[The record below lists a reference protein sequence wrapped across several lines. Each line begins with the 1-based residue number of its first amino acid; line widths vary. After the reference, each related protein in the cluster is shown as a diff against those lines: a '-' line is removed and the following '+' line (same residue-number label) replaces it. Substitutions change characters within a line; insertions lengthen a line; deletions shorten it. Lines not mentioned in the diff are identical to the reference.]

1 MKTRYKYKRVTL
13 AEAKKEYCNGNE
25 VYILTE
31 EKDMYTLHST
41 DKYGSHDNAENLF
54 YRGLPERQDSIEFYT
69 EWKPGWNMVMEA
81 ETEEGNIT
89 MWSMDISGTELEVLL
104 NSRFIWIEENP
115 HGLFDIYI
123 YHYISE
129 EWIEKHT
136 CKTLASAKRWV
147 TMNLL

>member
-25 VYILTE
+25 VFILTE
-31 EKDMYTLHST
+31 EKDMYTLPST

-54 YRGLPERQDSIEFYT
+54 YRGLPERQNGIEFYT
-69 EWKPGWNMVMEA
+69 EWKQGWEIIP
-81 ETEEGNIT
+81 EGNDENENPC
-89 MWSMDISGTELEVLL
+89 MWFLDVRGTEVEERIHSKFVWITKV
-104 NSRFIWIEENP
+104 NNMEFEIEIDPYNIGFI
-115 HGLFDIYI
+115 
-123 YHYISE
+123 
-129 EWIEKHT
+129 KKMT